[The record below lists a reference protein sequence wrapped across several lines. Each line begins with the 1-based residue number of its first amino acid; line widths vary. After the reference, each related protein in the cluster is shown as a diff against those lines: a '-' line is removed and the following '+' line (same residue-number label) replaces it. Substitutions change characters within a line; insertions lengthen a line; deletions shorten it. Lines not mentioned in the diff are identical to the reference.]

1 MEKENKSI
9 YKKLLKV
16 QAELGAVK
24 KGKQNPFFKSN
35 YADINDYLEVVK
47 PILTKYGF
55 ILLQPIVGTNL
66 STVLIDAE
74 SGEKLETEA
83 TLPVN
88 PDPQKQGSI
97 ITYFRRY
104 AIQSLFALQAEDD
117 DGNKVSGNSGGS
129 VGSGGDTKYPPS
141 TKQLGYLKTLLTKAG
156 FTDDEAKFRYLTEN
170 LNTLIVSYEDLTA
183 KQASKLI
190 DGLLKPGLEKA
201 EARDS
206 EADEGHNQ
214 QILEE

>member
-1 MEKENKSI
+1 MEKEI

-24 KGKQNPFFKSN
+24 KGKENPFFKSH

-47 PILTKYGF
+47 PILTKHGF
-55 ILLQPIVGTNL
+55 ILLQPISGTNL
-66 STVLIDAE
+66 KTVLIDAE

-83 TLPVN
+83 TLPIN

-117 DGNKVSGNSGGS
+117 DGNKVSGD
-129 VGSGGDTKYPPS
+129 SGGDNKYPPS

-156 FTDDEAKFRYLTEN
+156 FKEDEAKFRYLTEN
-170 LNTLIVSYEDLTA
+170 LNTLMVDWADITA
-183 KQASKLI
+183 KQASQAI
-190 DGLLKPGLEKA
+190 DGLLKPVKDKA
-201 EARDS
+201 EYQDNA
-206 EADEGHNQ
+206 EDEGK
-214 QILEE
+214 QITYDEHLDDSAN